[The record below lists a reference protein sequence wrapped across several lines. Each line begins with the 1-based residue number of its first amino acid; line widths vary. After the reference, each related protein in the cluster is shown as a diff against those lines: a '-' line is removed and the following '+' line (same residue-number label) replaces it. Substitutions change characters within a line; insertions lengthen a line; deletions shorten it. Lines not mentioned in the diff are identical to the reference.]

1 MIGRTLGNR
10 YNIIEKVGT
19 GGMAYV
25 YKAEDKILKRLVAIK
40 VLKEQFIEDQEFSK
54 KFEIEAQSAARLSH
68 PNIVNVYD
76 VGTDRIDDR
85 IIHYIV
91 MEYINGRTLKDLIRE
106 KGKLSTTEA
115 VSYSKQIASALDLAH
130 RNGIIHRD
138 IKPQNIMINDEGM
151 VKVTDFGI
159 ARISSSATITYTS
172 SILGTVHYI
181 SPEQAKGSFIDYKSD
196 IYSLGIV
203 MYEMLTGRVPFDA
216 ENSVGIALAHIH
228 EKVEAP
234 RILNPSISPRLNSI
248 VLKALEK
255 NPENRFSSCRELIRA
270 LNSRDIFSDISN
282 RAVYNPNSKKKDQE
296 KKVAIYK
303 TDHQQ
308 ERADKKNQKNK
319 KNVFLK
325 ILASLIIISILFFV
339 ARGLSNTFKKN
350 EVEIPSV
357 VNKSEAEAL
366 ALILNSNLK
375 YSIKRVYSDKVD
387 KGYVISQSPNGGEM
401 ATKGSLVEIQISDG
415 VETVKMPSIK
425 GQTLQSAKAILE
437 PLGLSIETE
446 RYEFNDSIEEGK
458 IISQHPEAN
467 EEVSTNSQIE
477 VTLSKGK
484 EVKTVKMP
492 NLLGSSEQAALK
504 TIEDMKLKNGDLEKR
519 YSDEYP
525 EGTVMWQSYDQG
537 TELKEGTA
545 IDILI
550 SKGKS
555 KNNITGIPSG
565 AINLAEDENNTEQVK
580 IFSMQIE
587 PPTDRENFKVKIIR
601 IYNGNEKE
609 VYNKAHNSK
618 DGSFTIDFV
627 DYSSSKFKIFFDD
640 ELVHEN

>member
-270 LNSRDIFSDISN
+270 LNSRDIFLIFLIGLFIILILK
-282 RAVYNPNSKKKDQE
+282 RKIKKK
-296 KKVAIYK
+296 
-303 TDHQQ
+303 
-308 ERADKKNQKNK
+308 
-319 KNVFLK
+319 
-325 ILASLIIISILFFV
+325 
-339 ARGLSNTFKKN
+339 
-350 EVEIPSV
+350 
-357 VNKSEAEAL
+357 
-366 ALILNSNLK
+366 
-375 YSIKRVYSDKVD
+375 
-387 KGYVISQSPNGGEM
+387 
-401 ATKGSLVEIQISDG
+401 
-415 VETVKMPSIK
+415 
-425 GQTLQSAKAILE
+425 
-437 PLGLSIETE
+437 
-446 RYEFNDSIEEGK
+446 
-458 IISQHPEAN
+458 
-467 EEVSTNSQIE
+467 
-477 VTLSKGK
+477 
-484 EVKTVKMP
+484 
-492 NLLGSSEQAALK
+492 SSY
-504 TIEDMKLKNGDLEKR
+504 I
-519 YSDEYP
+519 
-525 EGTVMWQSYDQG
+525 
-537 TELKEGTA
+537 
-545 IDILI
+545 
-550 SKGKS
+550 
-555 KNNITGIPSG
+555 
-565 AINLAEDENNTEQVK
+565 
-580 IFSMQIE
+580 
-587 PPTDRENFKVKIIR
+587 
-601 IYNGNEKE
+601 
-609 VYNKAHNSK
+609 
-618 DGSFTIDFV
+618 
-627 DYSSSKFKIFFDD
+627 
-640 ELVHEN
+640 

>member
-1 MIGRTLGNR
+1 
-10 YNIIEKVGT
+10 
-19 GGMAYV
+19 
-25 YKAEDKILKRLVAIK
+25 
-40 VLKEQFIEDQEFSK
+40 
-54 KFEIEAQSAARLSH
+54 
-68 PNIVNVYD
+68 
-76 VGTDRIDDR
+76 
-85 IIHYIV
+85 
-91 MEYINGRTLKDLIRE
+91 
-106 KGKLSTTEA
+106 
-115 VSYSKQIASALDLAH
+115 
-130 RNGIIHRD
+130 
-138 IKPQNIMINDEGM
+138 
-151 VKVTDFGI
+151 
-159 ARISSSATITYTS
+159 
-172 SILGTVHYI
+172 
-181 SPEQAKGSFIDYKSD
+181 
-196 IYSLGIV
+196 
-203 MYEMLTGRVPFDA
+203 
-216 ENSVGIALAHIH
+216 
-228 EKVEAP
+228 
-234 RILNPSISPRLNSI
+234 
-248 VLKALEK
+248 
-255 NPENRFSSCRELIRA
+255 
-270 LNSRDIFSDISN
+270 
-282 RAVYNPNSKKKDQE
+282 
-296 KKVAIYK
+296 
-303 TDHQQ
+303 
-308 ERADKKNQKNK
+308 
-319 KNVFLK
+319 
-325 ILASLIIISILFFV
+325 
-339 ARGLSNTFKKN
+339 
-350 EVEIPSV
+350 
-357 VNKSEAEAL
+357 
-366 ALILNSNLK
+366 
-375 YSIKRVYSDKVD
+375 
-387 KGYVISQSPNGGEM
+387 M

-601 IYNGNEKE
+601 IYNGK
-609 VYNKAHNSK
+609 
-618 DGSFTIDFV
+618 
-627 DYSSSKFKIFFDD
+627 
-640 ELVHEN
+640 

>member
-282 RAVYNPNSKKKDQE
+282 RAVYNPNSKRKIK

-375 YSIKRVYSDKVD
+375 YSIKKY
-387 KGYVISQSPNGGEM
+387 
-401 ATKGSLVEIQISDG
+401 
-415 VETVKMPSIK
+415 
-425 GQTLQSAKAILE
+425 
-437 PLGLSIETE
+437 
-446 RYEFNDSIEEGK
+446 
-458 IISQHPEAN
+458 
-467 EEVSTNSQIE
+467 
-477 VTLSKGK
+477 
-484 EVKTVKMP
+484 
-492 NLLGSSEQAALK
+492 
-504 TIEDMKLKNGDLEKR
+504 
-519 YSDEYP
+519 
-525 EGTVMWQSYDQG
+525 
-537 TELKEGTA
+537 
-545 IDILI
+545 ILI
-550 SKGKS
+550 
-555 KNNITGIPSG
+555 
-565 AINLAEDENNTEQVK
+565 
-580 IFSMQIE
+580 
-587 PPTDRENFKVKIIR
+587 R
-601 IYNGNEKE
+601 
-609 VYNKAHNSK
+609 
-618 DGSFTIDFV
+618 
-627 DYSSSKFKIFFDD
+627 
-640 ELVHEN
+640 